1 MEINKESLQKEKDR
15 QTAVYQS
22 VLSCF
27 KYGRANAIHMK
38 DLQRYSGLD
47 NRRLRKVI
55 ELIRRDGVCV
65 CSDEAGYYLPETAA
79 ELEKY
84 IKRVE
89 RTAKSTFFT
98 LKTARTE
105 LAKMNNA
112 EQISV
117 DEIGG
122 EKYVKEETDTD

>member
-1 MEINKESLQKEKDR
+1 MEKNTESLQKEKDR

-22 VLSCF
+22 ILSCF
-27 KYGRANAIHMK
+27 KYGRANAIHLHN
-38 DLQRYSGLD
+38 LQRYSGLD
-47 NRRLRKVI
+47 NRRLRKII

-98 LKTARTE
+98 LETAKHE
-105 LAKMNNA
+105 LAKMDTVEQMTIDEVENN
-112 EQISV
+112 
-117 DEIGG
+117 GKKG
-122 EKYVKEETDTD
+122 

>member
-47 NRRLRKVI
+47 NRRLRKII

-112 EQISV
+112 KQMSIE
-117 DEIGG
+117 EINNNG
-122 EKYVKEETDTD
+122 KV

>member
-1 MEINKESLQKEKDR
+1 MEKNTESLQKEKDR

-22 VLSCF
+22 ILSCF
-27 KYGRANAIHMK
+27 KYGRANAIH
-38 DLQRYSGLD
+38 LHNLRRYSGLD
-47 NRRLRKVI
+47 NRRLRKII

-98 LKTARTE
+98 LETAKHE
-105 LAKMNNA
+105 LAKMDTVEQMTIDEVENN
-112 EQISV
+112 
-117 DEIGG
+117 GKKG
-122 EKYVKEETDTD
+122 